1 MSGFFITIHGKYE
14 SVAGFCLKQGVN
26 MQLSALPE
34 QSRPREKL
42 LALGPSSLSDAELL
56 AIFLRTGVSGM
67 NAIELAESLLAQR
80 GSLQRLFNSTQHD
93 FVQLRGVGD
102 AKYVQFQ
109 AVLELCKRYL
119 KEGCHREVCF
129 GNPQRVYD
137 YLSIQLKGLE
147 HEVFMALYLDSQN
160 QLIKDE
166 VLFSGTINAASVYP
180 REVVKAALKYNAA
193 GIIFAHNHPSG
204 VSEPSYA
211 DKVLTEKLQKAL
223 SLIDI
228 KVLDHII
235 VAGNRCASFAEMG
248 LL

>member
-1 MSGFFITIHGKYE
+1 
-14 SVAGFCLKQGVN
+14 
-26 MQLSALPE
+26 MQMNALPK

-42 LALGPSSLSDAELL
+42 LALGPASLSDAELL
-56 AIFLRTGVSGM
+56 AIFLRTGVTGM
-67 NAIELAESLLAQR
+67 NAIELAESLLDQR
-80 GSLQRLFNSTQHD
+80 GSLQRLFNSSQHD
-93 FVQLRGVGD
+93 FVKLKGVGD

-119 KEGCHREVCF
+119 KEGCCREICF
-129 GNPQRVYD
+129 DKPERVYD

-160 QLIKDE
+160 RLIKDE
-166 VLFSGTINAASVYP
+166 ILFNGTINAASVYP
-180 REVVKAALKYNAA
+180 REVIKAALKHNAA

-204 VSEPSYA
+204 VCEPSYA

-223 SLIDI
+223 SLLDI

-235 VAGNRCASFAEMG
+235 VAGNRHSSFAGMG

>member
-1 MSGFFITIHGKYE
+1 
-14 SVAGFCLKQGVN
+14 
-26 MQLSALPE
+26 MQINALPK

-42 LALGPSSLSDAELL
+42 LTLGPTSLTDAELL
-56 AIFLRTGVSGM
+56 AIFIRTGVTGM
-67 NAIELAESLLAQR
+67 NAIELAESLLLQS
-80 GSLQRLFNSTQHD
+80 GSLQRLFNSSQHD
-93 FVQLRGVGD
+93 LVKLKGVGD

-119 KEGCHREVCF
+119 KEGCCREVCF
-129 GNPQRVYD
+129 DNPKRVYD
-137 YLSIQLKGLE
+137 YLCIQLKGLE

-160 QLIKDE
+160 QLITDE
-166 VLFSGTINAASVYP
+166 VLFNGTINAASVYP
-180 REVVKAALKYNAA
+180 REVIKAALKHNAA

-204 VSEPSYA
+204 ICEPSCA

-223 SLIDI
+223 SLLDI

-235 VAGNRCASFAEMG
+235 VAGNRHVSFAQMG